1 MKRFLTIFFTLL
13 LLSSSANCA
22 EPPQRA
28 VELYNSGID
37 YYQMG
42 EVQKSISS
50 FNEAIKLAPDFY
62 EAYYNLGQIQASN
75 NKLDDAIKTYTSIY
89 NMRPSDDENLYSLA
103 KVLYKRGFLAKSL
116 TYYSKISPSSTYFAD
131 AQKDIVKV
139 TQRQKE
145 LQVDAAAKANAASKL
160 STAQTSVEKKFANQN
175 QIAGAEKP
183 FDKKDTV
190 VGTISPK
197 IIETKVA
204 PQRKL
209 PEINPPITNTTIN
222 STSTTSTLKV
232 ITYEGIQAPSG
243 VATDSAGNLYIA
255 SFAENTIYK
264 ITPEDEKTVFAN
276 AAVLNGPVGIAID
289 EFDNLYVANYTKGNV
304 LKITPAGSVSVL
316 FTVKNPYC
324 LNVSNNTL
332 FISEQGTNT
341 VIKHPL

>member
-22 EPPQRA
+22 EPPQKA

-89 NMRPSDDENLYSLA
+89 NMRPADDENLYSLA

-116 TYYSKISPSSTYFAD
+116 TYYSKIPPSSTYFAD
-131 AQKDIVKV
+131 AQKDVAKV

-145 LQVDAAAKANAASKL
+145 LQVETAAKADSLSKL
-160 STAQTSVEKKFANQN
+160 NTAQTSVEKKFANQN

-183 FDKKDTV
+183 FDKKDAV

-197 IIETKVA
+197 TTETKVA
-204 PQRKL
+204 TQRKL
-209 PEINPPITNTTIN
+209 PEIATKTI
-222 STSTTSTLKV
+222 STTSAINAASTLK
-232 ITYEGIQAPSG
+232 ITTYEGIQAPSG
-243 VATDSAGNLYIA
+243 VAMDSVGNLYIA
-255 SFAENTIYK
+255 SFAENVIYK
-264 ITPEDEKTVFAN
+264 ITPEDEKIVFVN
-276 AAVLNGPVGIAID
+276 AVVLGGPVGIAVD
-289 EFDNLYVANYTKGNV
+289 NFDNLYVANYTKGNV
-304 LKITPAGSVSVL
+304 LKITPEGAIGVL
-316 FTVKNPYC
+316 LVVKNPYC
-324 LNVSNNTL
+324 LNVSNNVL